1 MISNYYIFFFS
12 KQFIKDKISNLYV
25 RQQKAQE
32 WFEAMIVESNVI
44 VNEIHVLIFFT
55 KCIQKEKIFPNKSM
69 IFQFNSFSGCFDQ
82 FVKDRSEAFLLFS
95 REVLETRPPGCINYF
110 DIHASCGSD

>member
-1 MISNYYIFFFS
+1 MII
-12 KQFIKDKISNLYV
+12 
-25 RQQKAQE
+25 
-32 WFEAMIVESNVI
+32 ESNII
-44 VNEIHVLIFFT
+44 VNEIHMLLFFT
-55 KCIQKEKIFPNKSM
+55 KCIEKEKIFPNKSM